1 MVTLDSKAGDSAK
14 PAIRDALLKMGSF
27 LVELDESVHL
37 SEWSSVSNRNKMFY
51 NRPTSLIVQGAF
63 L

>member
-27 LVELDESVHL
+27 LAELDESVHL
-37 SEWSSVSNRNKMFY
+37 SEWSFVSNRNKMFY